1 MKHKEKKYL
10 ISLLTFSLCIFTIY
24 AIIVPFN
31 SAPDEKLRFD
41 IVDFIVKNKALPI
54 GGDPRLYYGEYG
66 VTYVF
71 KPYLAYIISAILCT
85 ITDIFKI
92 NIEHYMVARLFSV
105 ICGVG
110 TIYFTYLISSKI
122 FDKSRFKYIIPFF
135 LATIPQF
142 AFINCYVN
150 QDSLMI
156 FLSSIMIYLWILGIE
171 RKWSYDIVIKVGII
185 SGLMLLTYLNG
196 YIIIFAT
203 LIIVLL
209 TYENKDVNFIKKTTL
224 CISIMIL
231 ISGWF
236 FIRNLIIYNGEIFGS
251 SIARELRET
260 LAIPSLKPSNID
272 VPYKSGINMISI
284 LYKTDWLKKTFMSFW
299 AMLGNMDVRVGYYY
313 YVIMIIFTVVSVLGV
328 MKLISLK
335 IKDRVVNKR
344 EKIYI
349 TFAITIILSIIG
361 SLRYSTYNDYQPQG
375 RYLYSAIISILLV
388 MFEGIENIILRGK
401 IINTLILFLINIIII
416 MNLTL
421 PILAMLNKFYFLI

>member
-1 MKHKEKKYL
+1 MKHKEKRYL
-10 ISLLTFSLCIFTIY
+10 ISLLTFSLCLFTIY

-41 IVDFIVKNKALPI
+41 IVDFIVKNKVLPI

-71 KPYLAYIISAILCT
+71 KPYLAYIISAILCI
-85 ITDIFKI
+85 ITDIFKM

-110 TIYFTYLISSKI
+110 TIYFTYLISNKI

-142 AFINCYVN
+142 AFINSYVN

-171 RKWSYDIVIKVGII
+171 RQWNYDIVIKVGLI

-203 LIIVLL
+203 FIIVLL
-209 TYENKDVNFIKKTTL
+209 TYKNKDVNFIKKTTL

-236 FIRNLIIYNGEIFGS
+236 FIRNLIIYNGEIFGG
-251 SIARELRET
+251 SIAFELRET
-260 LAIPSLKPSNID
+260 LAIPSLKPSSID

-284 LYKTDWLKKTFMSFW
+284 LYKTDWLKKTFMSSW
-299 AMLGNMDVRVGYYY
+299 AMLGNMDIRLDKIYY
-313 YVIMIIFTVVSVLGV
+313 ISVLVFTFVAIIGE
-328 MKLISLK
+328 I
-335 IKDRVVNKR
+335 IKMVEWIKHR
-344 EKIYI
+344 EKDKGI
-349 TFAITIILSIIG
+349 AINAVCIIAIILALLQ
-361 SLRYSTYNDYQPQG
+361 SLYYSTYNDYQPQG
-375 RYLYSAIISILLV
+375 RYLYCAIVPILIIIFSGIRKIISIKLMYSFTILL
-388 MFEGIENIILRGK
+388 MNIIV
-401 IINTLILFLINIIII
+401 I
-416 MNLTL
+416 MNLTM
-421 PILAMLNKFYFLI
+421 PIISMLDKFYFVV